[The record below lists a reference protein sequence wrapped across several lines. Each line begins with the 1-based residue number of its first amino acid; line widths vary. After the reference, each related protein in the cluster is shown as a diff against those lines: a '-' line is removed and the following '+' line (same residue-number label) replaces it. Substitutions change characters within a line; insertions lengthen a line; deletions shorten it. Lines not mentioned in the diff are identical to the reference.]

1 MSCKISSVMSKLL
14 QTQETETSRGICP
27 PSSTKYVTKVNLG
40 SSKSKFNFVW
50 RRKRKMLLLLWLEI
64 QAAESSCTPCVLHQG
79 SQLRRGVWLK
89 LDSVLSCPSLVP
101 TGTEDSSTRGKH
113 DYFFLKCA
121 LCSPGHVSRGFFFL
135 RGLYFFSSR
144 ELHRLE

>member
-14 QTQETETSRGICP
+14 QKQETETSRHICP
-27 PSSTKYVTKVNLG
+27 WSSTKYVTKVNHR
-40 SSKSKFNFVW
+40 SFKSKFNFVW

-64 QAAESSCTPCVLHQG
+64 QAAESSCMPCVLHLG

-101 TGTEDSSTRGKH
+101 TGTEDSSTRGKG

-121 LCSPGHVSRGFFFL
+121 LCSPSHVSRGFLFL

>member
-14 QTQETETSRGICP
+14 QKQETETSRDICP
-27 PSSTKYVTKVNLG
+27 RSSTKYVTNVNLR
-40 SSKSKFNFVW
+40 SFKSKFNFVW
-50 RRKRKMLLLLWLEI
+50 KRKVLILLWLEI
-64 QAAESSCTPCVLHQG
+64 QAAESSCTPYVLHKG
-79 SQLRRGVWLK
+79 SQLKRGVWLK

-101 TGTEDSSTRGKH
+101 TGTEDSSTRGMC

-121 LCSPGHVSRGFFFL
+121 LCSPGHVSRCFFFL

>member
-14 QTQETETSRGICP
+14 QTQETETSRSICP

-40 SSKSKFNFVW
+40 SFKSKFNFVW